1 MSINRSDAILQYDQ
15 SFVVNGY
22 QLSGVDSVQV
32 SYSVPLE
39 NALTLGSSFGYNL
52 NNPMQAEI
60 SLQRSCLYQD
70 PLLAFTGDSS
80 FSGSFR
86 YNGLTYGFTS
96 GFLNRYSISCSVG
109 DVPQISAS
117 INVYGDLKPSLE
129 VLPYQAHP
137 AIYIP
142 SPRSMLVSGDNSTNN
157 RIKSF
162 NYELTINRQAVYSLD
177 SYSRVDEVVFL
188 PPVTVSASLDFD
200 AVNFTPEDYKYF
212 ISSAEK
218 KNFKVIIND
227 RNINTGILNLDIPNI
242 QLSSQ
247 QLSSSADNKLSIT
260 NSYIGY
266 LS

>member
-1 MSINRSDAILQYDQ
+1 MSLDKELVCAALRATLKIPEPVLKIL
-15 SFVVNGY
+15 V
-22 QLSGVDSVQV
+22 
-32 SYSVPLE
+32 E
-39 NALTLGSSFGYNL
+39 KLG
-52 NNPMQAEI
+52 PK
-60 SLQRSCLYQD
+60 D
-70 PLLAFTGDSS
+70 PSHL
-80 FSGSFR
+80 R
-86 YNGLTYGFTS
+86 RKY
-96 GFLNRYSISCSVG
+96 
-109 DVPQISAS
+109 
-117 INVYGDLKPSLE
+117 
-129 VLPYQAHP
+129 P

-188 PPVTVSASLDFD
+188 PPVAVSASLDFD

-227 RNINTGILNLDIPNI
+227 RNSTEEILNLDIPNI

-247 QLSSSADNKLSIT
+247 QLGSSADNKLSIT

-266 LS
+266 LP

>member
-1 MSINRSDAILQYDQ
+1 MSINRSDTILQYDQ

-39 NALTLGSSFGYNL
+39 NSLTLGSSFGYNL

-129 VLPYQAHP
+129 VLPYQTHP

-247 QLSSSADNKLSIT
+247 QLSSSADSKLSIT

>member
-1 MSINRSDAILQYDQ
+1 MSINRSNTILQYDQ

-39 NALTLGSSFGYNL
+39 NSLTLGSPFGYNL

-70 PLLAFTGDSS
+70 PLLSFTGDSS
-80 FSGSFR
+80 FSGSFK

-96 GFLNRYSISCSVG
+96 GFLNRYSISCGVG

-117 INVYGDLKPSLE
+117 INVYGELKPSLE
-129 VLPYQAHP
+129 VLPSQTHP

-142 SPRSMLVSGDNSTNN
+142 SPRSISVSGDNSINN
-157 RIKSF
+157 RINSF
-162 NYELTINRQAVYSLD
+162 SYELTINRQAVYSLD

-188 PPVTVSASLDFD
+188 PPINIAASLDFD

-212 ISSAEK
+212 ISSTEK
-218 KNFKVIIND
+218 RNFKVIIND

-242 QLSSQ
+242 QLTSQ
-247 QLSSSADNKLSIT
+247 QLNSSADNKLSIT

-266 LS
+266 LQ